1 MLYIRKKDLLKMLEP
16 LEDEDRIYAVM
27 NPENMPDDTEESD
40 CEFIFKGLNKVK
52 DTGYIE
58 IYCYIPKE

>member
-1 MLYIRKKDLLKMLEP
+1 MLEP
-16 LEDEDRIYAVM
+16 LKDEDRIYAVM
-27 NPENMPDDTEESD
+27 NPENIPDDIEESD
-40 CEFIFKGLNKVK
+40 CEFIFKGLNKVQ

>member
-1 MLYIRKKDLLKMLEP
+1 MLYIRKKDLLKILEP

-27 NPENMPDDTEESD
+27 NPENMPEDLEESD
-40 CEFIFKGLNKVK
+40 CEFIFKGLNKVQ

>member
-1 MLYIRKKDLLKMLEP
+1 MIYIRKKDLLEILEP

-27 NPENMPDDTEESD
+27 NLENIPENLEESD
-40 CEFIFKGLNKVK
+40 CEFEIHGLYKVQ